1 MHLIEKTQNVT
12 KLHVRAQGRQIIF
25 RFVNRELGDVIEHP
39 SNAKRVFFISLL
51 GFVMITKCVAS
62 SGMMVFAEKDLL
74 ENQHYI
80 FWKVFFRYIPPFT
93 TNSIVACTVFSDTF
107 MNLMTRGSA
116 TAKMLRHLL
125 GHPKAKSL
133 ALVDD
138 KRLRDSCGMR
148 QAKALVIFCGGLS
161 SVTASMVAF
170 LGAVTLGHYV
180 TNDIAILMIWGG
192 LVALANFIANISY
205 RIDKSVENFAS
216 FIRGELKFSL
226 ASCLI
231 SLIGSAAFLGTCYY
245 GTANAIR
252 KLLSLL
258 KIYAG
263 NPDSGLGLVTRYE
276 EAINW
281 ATDATLPF
289 AVISYFFSSCVPMFP
304 TKNALAGWTDQ
315 EVCIPMN
322 QVVRYVNLMKKT
334 ERYTRRQR
342 SLYLD
347 PDFWYFEAL
356 QLFCITLMPFFVLSA
371 VLGNLLPTFNS
382 SNGLIIHVF
391 FNDVVD
397 FSYAQKI
404 VVALLSAVL
413 TLVFSKIFWAFNIID
428 WFNQVEALWVKEAM
442 RVLEHTGVFRPQEG
456 LEALQEAINTANSP
470 SIDAN
475 QGSWWR
481 FFSSASVSQAPQL
494 GLGGHLD
501 QADHEDYFLLPD
513 GPSSSKMA

>member
-1 MHLIEKTQNVT
+1 
-12 KLHVRAQGRQIIF
+12 
-25 RFVNRELGDVIEHP
+25 
-39 SNAKRVFFISLL
+39 
-51 GFVMITKCVAS
+51 
-62 SGMMVFAEKDLL
+62 VFA
-74 ENQHYI
+74 
-80 FWKVFFRYIPPFT
+80 
-93 TNSIVACTVFSDTF
+93 DTF

-125 GHPKAKSL
+125 GHPKAKSID
-133 ALVDD
+133 ALDD

-148 QAKALVIFCGGLS
+148 QAKALVMFCGGLS

-180 TNDIAILMIWGG
+180 TDDIAILMTWGG
-192 LVALANFIANISY
+192 LVAFANFIANISY

-216 FIRGELKFSL
+216 FVRGELKFSL

-263 NPDSGLGLVTRYE
+263 NPDSGVGLLSRYE
-276 EAINW
+276 VAINL

-289 AVISYFFSSCVPMFP
+289 AIISYFFSSCVPMFP
-304 TKNALAGWTDQ
+304 TKNALAAWTDQ
-315 EVCIPMN
+315 ELCIPMD
-322 QVVRYVNLMKKT
+322 QVVRYVNLMKKS
-334 ERYTRRQR
+334 EHYSRRQR

-356 QLFCITLMPFFVLSA
+356 QLFCITLMPFFVLSSL
-371 VLGNLLPTFNS
+371 LGNLLPTFNS

-391 FNDVVD
+391 FKNVID

-413 TLVFSKIFWAFNIID
+413 TLVFSKIFWAFNIVD

-442 RVLEHTGVFRPQEG
+442 RVLEHTGVFKPDEG
-456 LEALQEAINTANSP
+456 LESLREAVYTANSLP
-470 SIDAN
+470 IDDN
-475 QGSWWR
+475 RGCWWR
-481 FFSSASVSQAPQL
+481 FFSSGPAIQAPQL
-494 GLGGHLD
+494 GLGAGIN
-501 QADHEDYFLLPD
+501 QADLEDYFLLPD
-513 GPSSSKMA
+513 DTASSKMS